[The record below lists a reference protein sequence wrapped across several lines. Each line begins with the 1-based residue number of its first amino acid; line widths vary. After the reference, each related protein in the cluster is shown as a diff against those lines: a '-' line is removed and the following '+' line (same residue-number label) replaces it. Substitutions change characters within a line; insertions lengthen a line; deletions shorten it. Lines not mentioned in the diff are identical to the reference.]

1 MKNVFSLF
9 VFLFFTQ
16 SAFSQII
23 FTSIPPDKF
32 ERVGDSVIIK
42 RWTSLTPRHV
52 VILAGKDSTMEKFY
66 HQNGILCVTGWQVR
80 FKKGQDFVQSGKWSF
95 YRETGELYEEKIYEK
110 GKLRKMNFF
119 LGKEYGTTFYRRI
132 KEDKWDYH
140 LKRIIVYDST
150 GYLKRKMIFRPSYI
164 KKGFAFAVD
173 FVAPPWW
180 GNKRSGKEKIKEI
193 TYNKDGNKI
202 KKMRWFCGFKTKEK
216 EWFDNGKQKSNLKCR
231 RGDDK
236 KLQRYYENGKKKL
249 FERYNIDGEEKKRKT
264 WYSNGKKESL
274 MKQNDKYVKK
284 EIKYDSTGTRIS
296 YVKRKSKYSEV
307 SIDYNKKTGNKEYYE
322 RQGMVLRP
330 DKIKEWYPNGKKM
343 SVKIYKQRKKKTYII
358 SKTWDENGKKTVTR
372 GYWKPG
378 RPGPKF

>member
-1 MKNVFSLF
+1 MKNVFPLF
-9 VFLFFTQ
+9 VFLFFAHA
-16 SAFSQII
+16 AFSQII

-52 VILAGKDSTMEKFY
+52 VILAGKDSALENFY
-66 HQNGILCVTGWQVR
+66 HQNGILALCGWQVR
-80 FKKGQDFVQSGKWSF
+80 FKKGQDFVQSGKWST

-119 LGKEYGTTFYRRI
+119 SGKEYGTTFYRRI

-140 LKRIIVYDST
+140 LKKVIVYDST
-150 GYLKRKMIFRPSYI
+150 GFLKRKMIFRPSYI
-164 KKGFAFAVD
+164 KKGFAFAID

-236 KLQRYYENGKKKL
+236 KLKSYYE
-249 FERYNIDGEEKKRKT
+249 
-264 WYSNGKKESL
+264 KKES
-274 MKQNDKYVKK
+274 
-284 EIKYDSTGTRIS
+284 ESDSTGTRIS
-296 YVKRKSKYSEV
+296 YVKRKGKCSGIY
-307 SIDYNKKTGNKEYYE
+307 IDYNKKTGKKERYDRE
-322 RQGMVLRP
+322 GMVLRP
-330 DKIKEWYPNGKKM
+330 DKTKTWYPNGKRK
-343 SVKIYKQRKKKTYII
+343 SV
-358 SKTWDENGKKTVTR
+358 
-372 GYWKPG
+372 
-378 RPGPKF
+378 